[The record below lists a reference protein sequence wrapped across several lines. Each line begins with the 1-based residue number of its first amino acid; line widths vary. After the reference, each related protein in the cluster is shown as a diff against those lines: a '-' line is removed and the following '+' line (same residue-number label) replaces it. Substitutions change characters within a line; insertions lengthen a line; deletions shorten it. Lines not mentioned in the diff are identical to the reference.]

1 MNIQLIAIGN
11 KMPAWVNHAFQ
22 EYQKRLLP
30 EIHLDVR
37 EIPLQKRG
45 KNPHDAQKIMRT
57 ESQTMINMIKP
68 HSYTI
73 ALDSRGKH
81 YSSEALS
88 KKLNEWQEMG
98 KTINI
103 LIGGPEG
110 YTEETL
116 KKSDMT
122 VVSFL
127 SNFRPPDRANYSC
140 RTTLPRT
147 QYFENHPYHR
157 E

>member
-88 KKLNEWQEMG
+88 KKIERMARNG
-98 KTINI
+98 KDDQYFDWRPRGLHRRNTQKIR
-103 LIGGPEG
+103 
-110 YTEETL
+110 YA
-116 KKSDMT
+116 

-147 QYFENHPYHR
+147 QYFEKS
-157 E
+157 